1 MERIADC
8 KRTTKE
14 TDIAL
19 TLNLDGSGKA
29 DIDTGIGFFDHMLD
43 GFARHGFFD
52 LECKVKGDLQVD
64 GNHTVEDTGTTID
77 TIRAEFPPEVAEAV
91 SVLTR
96 EKDTTYAEY
105 IWRVKQNDIAVK
117 VKRAD
122 LVSNMD
128 LNRIPYSLTSKDLA
142 REAKYLRAYKMLDG
156 RKTVSAV
163 NPYALYDYLITCGW
177 ENDPTENSASESPVL
192 KAPSGSYKVLVPL
205 DMLRTDYEQRLRDA
219 LETLCVFEAEP
230 MCDILGTLLYWTP
243 APAESKS

>member
-1 MERIADC
+1 MIDYIEKAKAFAMMAHKGQTDKAGEDYFTAHVAVVADGV
-8 KRTTKE
+8 E
-14 TDIAL
+14 PDPL
-19 TLNLDGSGKA
+19 VKA
-29 DIDTGIGFFDHMLD
+29 AAYLHD
-43 GFARHGFFD
+43 
-52 LECKVKGDLQVD
+52 
-64 GNHTVEDTGTTID
+64 TVEDTGTTID
-77 TIRAEFPPEVAEAV
+77 TIRAEFPQEVAEAV

-96 EKDTTYAEY
+96 KKDMTYAEY

-128 LNRIPYSLTSKDLA
+128 LNRIPYPLTSKDLT

-219 LETLCVFEAEP
+219 LETLCVFEAAP